1 MAEALWALGSASA
14 LRAWVGLSRP
24 EGSLD
29 GINERIKIFLL
40 KEREKMAVP
49 ASRQAPLTNSW
60 KLSSYGARLTAGLVK
75 MERTPSCSESKARS
89 CFPEVAP
96 KQLVGLRRRFVV
108 FRIRFTSLRGDAAEF
123 RTHPFSS
130 DLLPFSL
137 LLVVIWPVTM
147 GVRSV
152 G

>member
-24 EGSLD
+24 GVSLD
-29 GINERIKIFLL
+29 RINKRIKTFLL
-40 KEREKMAVP
+40 KERGKMAVP

-60 KLSSYGARLTAGLVK
+60 KLSSYGARLAAGLVK
-75 MERTPSCSESKARS
+75 MEWAHCCSGSRARS

-96 KQLVGLRRRFVV
+96 KQLVGLRGRFAV
-108 FRIRFTSLRGDAAEF
+108 FKLCSTSLRGDATEF
-123 RTHPFSS
+123 RTHPLSS
-130 DLLPFSL
+130 DLPPFSL
-137 LLVVIWPVTM
+137 LLEVTWPVTM

>member
-24 EGSLD
+24 EASLD
-29 GINERIKIFLL
+29 GVNKGIKLFIGGKGGKSSTSQQASPPDQQLEVELIRRQVGCWAGEDGMGTLL
-40 KEREKMAVP
+40 LRG
-49 ASRQAPLTNSW
+49 QGPLLFPHGGTE
-60 KLSSYGARLTAGLVK
+60 AAGGS
-75 MERTPSCSESKARS
+75 EENDTQCS
-89 CFPEVAP
+89 V
-96 KQLVGLRRRFVV
+96 
-108 FRIRFTSLRGDAAEF
+108 FTSLRDDAAEF

-130 DLLPFSL
+130 DLPLFSVL
-137 LLVVIWPVTM
+137 LEVIWPVTM

>member
-14 LRAWVGLSRP
+14 LSAWVGLSRP
-24 EGSLD
+24 EVSLD
-29 GINERIKIFLL
+29 GINKRIKIFLL
-40 KEREKMAVP
+40 EEREEMAVP

-60 KLSSYGARLTAGLVK
+60 KLSSYGARLAAGLVK
-75 MERTPSCSESKARS
+75 MEWAHCCSESRARS

-96 KQLVGLRRRFVV
+96 KQLVGLRRRFAA
-108 FRIRFTSLRGDAAEF
+108 FRLRFTSLGGDAAE
-123 RTHPFSS
+123 RGTHPFSS
-130 DLLPFSL
+130 DLPPFSL
-137 LLVVIWPVTM
+137 LLEAIWPVTM